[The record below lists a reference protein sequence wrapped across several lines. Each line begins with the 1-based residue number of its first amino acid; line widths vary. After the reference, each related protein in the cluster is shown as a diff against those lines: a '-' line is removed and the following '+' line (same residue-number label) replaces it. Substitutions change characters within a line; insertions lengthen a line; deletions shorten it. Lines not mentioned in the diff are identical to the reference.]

1 VITAGFDIGTRFHKI
16 CLVEDGR
23 IIASSCREAGRNP
36 GREIR
41 SAYLALLD
49 STGLKPRSVARSIA
63 TGHGAGLV
71 DFAAYELSDAAC
83 IARAVSSADPSI
95 RTVIDVG
102 ALFIRIVSID
112 ENGFL
117 DDSTVNDPC
126 AAGSGKFLELV
137 SEALEIPFKAISE
150 RASLSRRPYA
160 ITSACAVFAESE
172 VISQLNAGIPS
183 EDIMAG
189 VVQSIISKVLT
200 LLVKAGA
207 SECGRT
213 ALTGGVSELPLFREQ
228 LARSSGRDLAEL
240 PIDARI
246 APAYGAAL
254 LAQGR
259 HGKAHPRTGALSFVK
274 ALAQSLT
281 HRKP

>member
-1 VITAGFDIGTRFHKI
+1 MITAGFDIGTRFHKI
-16 CLVEDGR
+16 CLVEDRR
-23 IIASSCREAGRNP
+23 IIASSCREAGNDP

-41 SAYLALLD
+41 SAYLDLLG
-49 STGLKPRSVARSIA
+49 SAGLKPRSVKKSIT

-71 DFAAYELSDAAC
+71 RFAAYELPEAAC
-83 IARAVSSADPSI
+83 IARAVSSANASI

-137 SEALEIPFKAISE
+137 SEALEIPFEDISR

-160 ITSACAVFAESE
+160 VTSACAVFAESE
-172 VISQLNAGIPS
+172 VISQLNAGTPG

-189 VVQSIISKVLT
+189 VVQSIVSKVAT

-207 SECGRT
+207 PESGQT
-213 ALTGGVSELPLFREQ
+213 ALTGGVSELPLFREE
-228 LARSSGRDLAEL
+228 LARSSGREL
-240 PIDARI
+240 TALPLDPRI
-246 APAYGAAL
+246 VPACGAAL

-259 HGKAHPRTGALSFVK
+259 HGKARPGKGAFRFIKNLARELPR
-274 ALAQSLT
+274 
-281 HRKP
+281 RKP